1 MMKPHRFS
9 ATLQRRATGWVTL
22 LATVVFILF
31 TALALPRQAAE
42 AEIASGGAGSP
53 DTSFWYTPTDLY
65 QIADAYGPAGRQAYL
80 RARWTLD
87 LVWPVVYTVFLSLT
101 ISWVY
106 RRAFA
111 VESRWQLTNLV
122 PVAGMLLDYL
132 ENSATSL
139 VMARYPALTPGM
151 AHLAPLFTLTKW
163 VFVNG
168 SFVFLLI
175 GVVAALWRRRG
186 RASSQSQ
193 SESANTP

>member
-1 MMKPHRFS
+1 MKIQHLS
-9 ATLQRRATGWVTL
+9 TILHHWATGRVVL

-31 TALALPRQAAE
+31 TALVLPRQAVE
-42 AEIASGGAGSP
+42 AELASSGAGSP
-53 DTSFWYTPTDLY
+53 DTSFWYTPTELY
-65 QIADAYGPAGRQAYL
+65 QMAETYGLAGRQAYVK
-80 RARWTLD
+80 ARWTFD
-87 LVWPVVYTVFLSLT
+87 LVWPLVYTAFLSLT

-111 VESRWQLTNLV
+111 AESCWQLANLV

-139 VMARYPALTPGM
+139 VMARYPALTPGI

-168 SFVFLLI
+168 SFVLLLI
-175 GVVAALWRRRG
+175 GIIVALWRRRG
-186 RASSQSQ
+186 RASSQS
-193 SESANTP
+193 